1 MSPWERGKKR
11 NRHTA
16 AVMDYFEEDS
26 TKLYMICQ
34 VKLHP
39 ASAGSAASAAVVS
52 KICGQ
57 QIKIAQTGEK
67 DPGTRMGNLRKH
79 LQRQHPDVYEVVQS
93 QALTRTAYGKQQ
105 FQGQKKVDSFFAPKP
120 ENVLVK
126 HTMESFKAALVEM
139 AVDNA
144 FSLRVFS
151 TKGFK
156 RLVGD
161 LADKLHVSLDRNQI
175 RSYVILAAKAEK
187 ERLREDVR
195 GKFVYLKFDCAT
207 RIRTNYLGLN
217 VRYVNK
223 DKLPTTSTLKVV
235 DTRSQHTATELKD
248 IIEKVL
254 KDYEIPLEK
263 VLCCVTDNASN
274 MVKLVTTMNEDLKAA
289 FGDQVQQDEEEDE
302 DEYEDVED
310 DEDEDLQEAI
320 PPSIEHMRCA
330 AHTLQLAVYDGIKNS
345 KARVETK
352 MFIFIFDN

>member
-11 NRHTA
+11 NLHTA

-26 TKLYMICQ
+26 TKIYMICQ
-34 VKLHP
+34 VKLLP
-39 ASAGSAASAAVVS
+39 ASAGSAADSAVVS

-67 DPGTRMGNLRKH
+67 DPGTRMGNLKKH

-120 ENVLVK
+120 EKVLVK
-126 HTMESFKAALVEM
+126 HNMESFKAALVEM
-139 AVDNA
+139 AVENA

-156 RLVGD
+156 RLVGN
-161 LADKLHVSLDRNQI
+161 LAEKLHVSLDKDQI
-175 RSYVILAAKAEK
+175 RSYVILAANAEK
-187 ERLREDVR
+187 DRLKEELR

-223 DKLPTTSTLKVV
+223 DKLPTTATLKVV
-235 DTRSQHTATELKD
+235 DTRSQHTAMELKD
-248 IIEKVL
+248 IIDKVL
-254 KDYEIPLEK
+254 KDYEIPMEK

-302 DEYEDVED
+302 DEYEDVE
-310 DEDEDLQEAI
+310 EDEDLQEAI

-345 KARVETK
+345 KGRVETK

>member
-1 MSPWERGKKR
+1 
-11 NRHTA
+11 
-16 AVMDYFEEDS
+16 MDYFEEDS

-67 DPGTRMGNLRKH
+67 DPGTRIGNLKKH
-79 LQRQHPDVYEVVQS
+79 LQRQHPDEYEVVQS
-93 QALTRTAYGKQQ
+93 QENARKQHSHQ
-105 FQGQKKVDSFFAPKP
+105 HGQRKVDSFFAPAQEKIF
-120 ENVLVK
+120 VK
-126 HTMESFKAALVEM
+126 HNMESFKAALVEM
-139 AVDNA
+139 AVENA

-151 TKGFK
+151 LKGFK

-161 LADKLHVSLDRNQI
+161 MAEKLQVSLDRNQI

-254 KDYEIPLEK
+254 KDYEIPMEK

-289 FGDQVQQDEEEDE
+289 VGDQQDEDEDEDE
-302 DEYEDVED
+302 DEYEDVEE
-310 DEDEDLQEAI
+310 DEDEETIDLQKVI

>member
-1 MSPWERGKKR
+1 
-11 NRHTA
+11 
-16 AVMDYFEEDS
+16 MDYFEEDS

-67 DPGTRMGNLRKH
+67 DPGTRMGNLKKH

-161 LADKLHVSLDRNQI
+161 LAEMLHVSLDKDQI
-175 RSYVILAAKAEK
+175 RYYVILAASAEK
-187 ERLREDVR
+187 DRLKEELR

-223 DKLPTTSTLKVV
+223 DKLPTTATLKVV
-235 DTRSQHTATELKD
+235 DTRSQHTAMELKD
-248 IIEKVL
+248 IIDKVL

-289 FGDQVQQDEEEDE
+289 FGDQQDEDEDE
-302 DEYEDVED
+302 DEYEDVEE
-310 DEDEDLQEAI
+310 DEDEETFDLQKVI

-352 MFIFIFDN
+352 MLIFIFDN

>member
-1 MSPWERGKKR
+1 
-11 NRHTA
+11 
-16 AVMDYFEEDS
+16 
-26 TKLYMICQ
+26 
-34 VKLHP
+34 
-39 ASAGSAASAAVVS
+39 VS

-67 DPGTRMGNLRKH
+67 DPGTRMGNLKKH
-79 LQRQHPDVYEVVQS
+79 LQRQHPDEYEVVQS
-93 QALTRTAYGKQQ
+93 QENARKQHSHQ
-105 FQGQKKVDSFFAPKP
+105 HGQRKVDSFFAPAQEKIF
-120 ENVLVK
+120 VK
-126 HTMESFKAALVEM
+126 HNMESFKAALVEM
-139 AVDNA
+139 AVENA

-151 TKGFK
+151 LKGFK

-161 LADKLHVSLDRNQI
+161 MAEKLQVSLDRNQI

-289 FGDQVQQDEEEDE
+289 FGDQQDEDEDE
-302 DEYEDVED
+302 DEYEDVEE
-310 DEDEDLQEAI
+310 DEDEETFDLQKVI